1 MQQQRNIRGKE
12 LRFFRFQRQRKC
24 TEDKSELR
32 NRPAERPVLLRSR
45 DKASQDGR
53 NDMTQ
58 IKVDEQEVLED
69 TPVMK

>member
-1 MQQQRNIRGKE
+1 MQPGKNVRGKE
-12 LRFFRFQRQRKC
+12 LRFFRFQRQRKR

-32 NRPAERPVLLRSR
+32 NRPAERPALLWSR

-58 IKVDEQEVLED
+58 IKVDKQEALED